1 MSPWYLTKGISITY
15 TLYRCGC
22 WRAETTIHPY
32 ANYLMEHIFYKL
44 IRITIYF
51 GGVFLFVLL
60 IFPPS
65 FENYWL
71 QLKKKLAVTNT
82 QKIGD
87 RWSLRPFLTLRF

>member
-1 MSPWYLTKGISITY
+1 
-15 TLYRCGC
+15 
-22 WRAETTIHPY
+22 
-32 ANYLMEHIFYKL
+32 MEHIFYKL

-71 QLKKKLAVTNT
+71 QLKKK
-82 QKIGD
+82 IGGHKHTKD
-87 RWSLRPFLTLRF
+87 RWSMVFKAFSNTQILILCDSNKILTMPYWTY